1 MSEQIKSSYE
11 LVIGLDRS
19 DRKADL
25 HYLDTRDGRQWSATI
40 GTSPEALDAWLAQ
53 LRDEHPDTAI
63 GLIVEQ
69 PAAAILTFLQGRP
82 GLAIHAINPV
92 TLQKF
97 REAFVVS
104 RAKDDAKDAFYLA
117 QLLAHHAERLPRWQ
131 PEDGATAVLGQMV
144 LDRRMLIDE
153 RTSLTNRLKDL
164 LKRHF
169 PQALQ
174 LCGDDLWRPLA
185 LDFLGRWP
193 TLAQVQAA
201 RPQTLRSF
209 YHSHGSRSQRLLDQR
224 LQTISGAV
232 DLVADQALLHSYK
245 ICLQCIVAQ
254 LRVLNRSLAQFDK
267 EISAA
272 FAGHA
277 DHAIYD
283 SFPGAGPTLAP
294 RLLVGMGS
302 QRERFANAADLQQAS
317 GIAPVTKQSGRSHLV
332 HRRYLCSRFLRQTF
346 HEYANQSIL
355 HCRWAAAY
363 YLQQRRKGAQHHTAV
378 RALAFKWQR
387 VIFRCWQD
395 HLPYDDQAFEASL
408 QKRNSPL
415 YQLLNNIEVGKN
427 PFTQEQNKIQK
438 PLAGSPQR

>member
-19 DRKADL
+19 DQKADL
-25 HYLDTRDGRQWSATI
+25 HYLDTRNGRQWSATV

-53 LRDEHPDTAI
+53 LLADHPNTAI

-69 PAAAILTFLQGRP
+69 PAGAILSFLQGRP
-82 GLAIHAINPV
+82 GLGIHAINPV

-117 QLLAHHAERLPRWQ
+117 QLLAHHAERLPRWEPQ
-131 PEDGATAVLGQMV
+131 DAATTVLGQLV
-144 LDRRMLIDE
+144 LDRRLLIDE
-153 RTSLTNRLKDL
+153 RKSLTNRLTDL

-185 LDFLGRWP
+185 LDFLGRWQ
-193 TLAQVQAA
+193 TLAQARSA
-201 RPQTLRSF
+201 RPQTLIAF
-209 YHSHGSRSQRLLDQR
+209 YHAHGSRSQSLIDQR
-224 LQTISGAV
+224 LQTVADAV
-232 DLVADQALLHSYK
+232 DLVVNQALLHSYK
-245 ICLQCIVAQ
+245 LRLQCLVAQ
-254 LRVLNRSLAQFDK
+254 LRVLNRSLARFNQ
-267 EISAA
+267 EIAAA
-272 FAGHA
+272 FAVHA
-277 DHAIYD
+277 DHEIYA

-302 QRERFANAADLQQAS
+302 QRDRFAHAADLQQAS
-317 GIAPVTKQSGRSHLV
+317 GIAPVTKQSGRSRCV

-363 YLQQRRKGAQHHTAV
+363 YLQQRRKGAEHHTAV

-387 VIFRCWQD
+387 VIFRCWKD
-395 HLPYDDQAFEASL
+395 HLPYDDQAFEAVL
-408 QKRNSPL
+408 KKRNSPL
-415 YQLLNNIEVGKN
+415 FQLLPDVEVGKN
-427 PFTQEQNKIQK
+427 PFTQEKKKTSK
-438 PLAGSPQR
+438 PLVGSPQR